1 MGVRPHLQSN
11 GSWMKKKTQV
21 VLQSEAAEC
30 GIACVVMLASHF
42 GQGIRLSEARRRFR
56 ISLKGAKLSQLIV
69 MAQSLGMSTRPV
81 RLEMEDVPD
90 LKLPCIL
97 HWRLNHFV
105 VLTGVSG
112 KYMTIIDPA
121 IGERRVSISEFSDSF
136 TGVAL
141 EAAPAFGFQ
150 KKKRPRPVSLS
161 ELTGPVYG
169 LRTSLAQIALLSVC
183 LQVLLATAPFYMQW
197 VVDHALVSAD
207 TNILAVLGLAFG
219 AALLLQVVIGFF
231 RGWSV
236 IHLSALLGVQWLA
249 NVFAHAIRLPLDFFE
264 RRHLGDVTSRLS
276 SLQAIQKTLTT
287 SFVEALIDGLMTA
300 VSLILMFVYN
310 WKLALIS
317 VGAMAVYLAARA
329 CLFQHLRDR
338 TEQQLVA
345 AANQETHLLESIR
358 GIQSIKVS
366 GKEIGRET
374 TFLNLIHATTDKD
387 VRLSRISLSFSSIS
401 QMIFGVERVAAIW
414 IGAWLTIQG
423 IFSVGMLIAYLA
435 YKDQFSIRVGSL
447 VDKWVELRMLRL
459 HGERL
464 GDIVLEESESQVP
477 MLDGPDTKFGD
488 IAVDGVGFRYSES
501 EPWIIKDCSFTVRQ
515 GESLAI
521 VGASGGGKTTM
532 LKLILG
538 LLNPSEGSVR
548 IDGID
553 IRTIGASTVRS
564 RIGTVMQDDQL
575 FAGSIAENI
584 SFFDPETDADRV
596 MWAATLA
603 CVHDDIISMPLGY
616 DGLIGDMGSSLSGG
630 QKQRLVLARALYR
643 TPNILVLDEATS
655 HLDVMREQAVNTAIR
670 ELNLTRIIVAH
681 RPETIASADRV
692 LVLEGGRVVQEF
704 PGSAVDLSRSKE
716 VNSASF
722 R

>member
-1 MGVRPHLQSN
+1 
-11 GSWMKKKTQV
+11 MKKKIQV

-30 GIACVVMLASHF
+30 GIACVVMLASYF
-42 GQGIRLSEARRRFR
+42 GHGIGLSEARRRFR
-56 ISLKGAKLSQLIV
+56 VSLKGAKLSQLIA
-69 MAQSLGMSTRPV
+69 MAQNLGMSARPV
-81 RLEMEDVPD
+81 RLEMEHVPD
-90 LKLPCIL
+90 LKLPCII

-105 VLTGVSG
+105 VLTSVSG
-112 KYMTIIDPA
+112 KNMTIIDPA

-141 EAAPAFGFQ
+141 EATPAFGFK
-150 KKKRPRPVSLS
+150 KKKRPPPVSLS
-161 ELTGPVYG
+161 ELTGPVHG
-169 LRTSLAQIALLSVC
+169 LRTSLAQIAFLSIG
-183 LQVLLATAPFYMQW
+183 LQVLLAIAPFYMQW

-207 TNILAVLGLAFG
+207 TNLLAVLGLAFG
-219 AALLLQVVIGFF
+219 VALLLQVVIGFF
-231 RGWSV
+231 RGWAV

-249 NVFAHAIRLPLDFFE
+249 NVFAHAIRLPMDFFE
-264 RRHLGDVTSRLS
+264 RRHLGDITSRLS

-300 VSLILMFVYN
+300 VALILMFVYS

-317 VGAMAVYLAARA
+317 VGAMAAYLATRA

-374 TFLNLIHATTDKD
+374 TFLNLIHTSMDKE
-387 VRLSRISLSFSSIS
+387 VRLSRISLSFFSIS
-401 QMIFGVERVAAIW
+401 QMIFGIERVAAIW

-435 YKDQFSIRVGSL
+435 YKDQFSTRVGSL
-447 VDKWVELRMLRL
+447 VDKWIELRMLRL

-464 GDIVLEESESQVP
+464 GDIVLEDSENQVP
-477 MLDGPDTKFGD
+477 TLATPDTKFGD
-488 IAVDGVGFRYSES
+488 IAVAGVGFRYSES
-501 EPWIIKDCSFTVRQ
+501 EPWIIRDCSFTIQQ
-515 GESLAI
+515 GESVAI

-538 LLNPSEGSVR
+538 LLNPSEGSVQ

-553 IRTIGASTVRS
+553 IRTIGAARVRS

-584 SFFDPETDADRV
+584 SFFDPEMDTDRV
-596 MWAATLA
+596 RWAATLA
-603 CVHDDIISMPLGY
+603 CVHDDIVSMALGY

-630 QKQRLVLARALYR
+630 QKQRIVLARALYR
-643 TPNILVLDEATS
+643 KPDILVLDEATS
-655 HLDVMREQAVNTAIR
+655 HLDVMREQAVSIAVR

-704 PGSAVDLSRSKE
+704 PSSAMGLPRSNGE
-716 VNSASF
+716 NSASC
-722 R
+722 

>member
-1 MGVRPHLQSN
+1 
-11 GSWMKKKTQV
+11 MKKKIQV

-30 GIACVVMLASHF
+30 GIACVVMLASYF
-42 GQGIRLSEARRRFR
+42 GHGIGLSEARRRFR
-56 ISLKGAKLSQLIV
+56 VSLKGAKLSQLIA
-69 MAQSLGMSTRPV
+69 MAQNLGMSARPV
-81 RLEMEDVPD
+81 RLEIEHVPD
-90 LKLPCIL
+90 LKLPCII

-112 KYMTIIDPA
+112 KNMTIIDPA

-141 EAAPAFGFQ
+141 EATPAFGFK
-150 KKKRPRPVSLS
+150 KKKRPPPVSLS
-161 ELTGPVYG
+161 ELTGPVHG
-169 LRTSLAQIALLSVC
+169 LRTSLAQIAFLSIG
-183 LQVLLATAPFYMQW
+183 LQVLLAIAPFYMQW

-207 TNILAVLGLAFG
+207 TNLLAVLGLAFG
-219 AALLLQVVIGFF
+219 VALLLQVVIGFF
-231 RGWSV
+231 RGWAV

-249 NVFAHAIRLPLDFFE
+249 NVFAHAIRLPMDFFE

-300 VSLILMFVYN
+300 VALILMFVYS

-317 VGAMAVYLAARA
+317 VGAMAAYLATRA
-329 CLFQHLRDR
+329 CFFQHLRDR

-374 TFLNLIHATTDKD
+374 TFLNLIHTSMDKE
-387 VRLSRISLSFSSIS
+387 VRLSRISLSFFSIS
-401 QMIFGVERVAAIW
+401 QMIFGIERVAAIW

-435 YKDQFSIRVGSL
+435 YKDQFSTRVGSL
-447 VDKWVELRMLRL
+447 VDKWMELRMLRL

-464 GDIVLEESESQVP
+464 GDIVLEDSENQVP
-477 MLDGPDTKFGD
+477 TLSTPDTKFGD
-488 IAVDGVGFRYSES
+488 IAVSGVGFRYSES
-501 EPWIIKDCSFTVRQ
+501 EPWIIRDCSFTVQQ
-515 GESLAI
+515 GESVAI

-538 LLNPSEGSVR
+538 LLNPSEGSVQ

-553 IRTIGASTVRS
+553 IRTIGASRVRS

-584 SFFDPETDADRV
+584 SFFDPEMDIDRV
-596 MWAATLA
+596 RWAATLA
-603 CVHDDIISMPLGY
+603 CVHDDIVSMALGY

-630 QKQRLVLARALYR
+630 QKQRIVLARALYR
-643 TPNILVLDEATS
+643 KPDILVLDEATS
-655 HLDVMREQAVNTAIR
+655 HLDVMREQAVSIAVR

-692 LVLEGGRVVQEF
+692 LVLEGGRVIREF
-704 PGSAVDLSRSKE
+704 PGSAMGLPRSNGE
-716 VNSASF
+716 NSASC
-722 R
+722 